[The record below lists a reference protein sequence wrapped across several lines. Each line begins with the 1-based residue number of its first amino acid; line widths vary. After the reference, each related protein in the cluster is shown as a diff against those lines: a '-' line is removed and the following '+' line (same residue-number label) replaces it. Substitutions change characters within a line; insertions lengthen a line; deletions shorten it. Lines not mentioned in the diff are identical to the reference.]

1 MKKPLR
7 ILQVLTIMN
16 RGGAETMIMNYYR
29 NIDRNKVQFDF
40 LLHRQEEGFFDN
52 EIKTLGGKI
61 YRMPPISPKTFFKYK
76 RALSRF
82 FDEHPEY
89 KIVHSHLNALSSI
102 ILQVAKNKKIPV
114 RIAHSHLAVEPFVLK
129 KIFIP
134 NTDIIAT
141 VKDSIQSL
149 IRRRTRRY
157 ANYYFAC
164 GTKAAIWLYGKKN
177 LDKVTIINNAIDSAR
192 FIFNKD
198 TREKIRSLFQIPE
211 ETKVIGHVGRF
222 NEQKNHFF
230 LIEIFRELV
239 KIEPSVQLILI
250 GDGNLKPKI
259 ENLTSKYSLKNKV
272 HFLGLRNDIPDLL
285 QAIDYLLFPS
295 LYEGLPLTLI
305 EAQAA
310 GLKIIAS
317 STIAKE
323 VDLTGQIM
331 FTNLNEPAEKWAQS
345 IVENFD
351 YSRKDTYKLI
361 VEGNYDINS
370 NAKSLQK
377 LYQKL
382 L

>member
-1 MKKPLR
+1 MNQPLR

-29 NIDRNKVQFDF
+29 NVDKTKVQFDF
-40 LLHRQEEGFFDN
+40 LLHRYEEGFFDE
-52 EIKTLGGKI
+52 EIKSLGGKI
-61 YRMPPISPKTFFKYK
+61 YRMPAISPKNYFRYKKALFQFFE
-76 RALSRF
+76 
-82 FDEHPEY
+82 EHPEY

-102 ILQVAKNKKIPV
+102 ILQVAKSKKIPV

-129 KIFIP
+129 KIFVP
-134 NTDIIAT
+134 DTDIIAT

-149 IRRRTRRY
+149 IRRRTRKY
-157 ANYYFAC
+157 ANHYFAC
-164 GTKAAIWLYGKKN
+164 GSKAGIWLYGKKN
-177 LDKVTIINNAIDSAR
+177 MDKVTIINNAIDSAK
-192 FIFNKD
+192 FTFNKK
-198 TREKIRSLFQIPE
+198 TREKVRSHLQIPE
-211 ETKVIGHVGRF
+211 GTKLIGHIGRF

-239 KIEPSVQLILI
+239 KLEPSAQLILI
-250 GDGNLKPKI
+250 GDGNLRPKI
-259 ENLTSKYSLKNKV
+259 ESLTTKYSLRDKV

-323 VDLTGQIM
+323 VDLTGQIT
-331 FTNLNEPAEKWAQS
+331 FTSLNKPAESWAQLMADDL
-345 IVENFD
+345 EYPRNN
-351 YSRKDTYKLI
+351 THKLI
-361 VEGNYDINS
+361 VTGNYDIAS
-370 NAKSLQK
+370 NAKKLQQ